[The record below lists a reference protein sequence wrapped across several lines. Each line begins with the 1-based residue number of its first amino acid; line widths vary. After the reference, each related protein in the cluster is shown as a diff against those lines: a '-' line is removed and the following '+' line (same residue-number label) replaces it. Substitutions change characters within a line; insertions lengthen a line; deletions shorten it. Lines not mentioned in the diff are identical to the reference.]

1 MSVLVP
7 ELKVF
12 EQILRKVD
20 SFKFKKVCDIDY
32 CNALSLE
39 EKGARDFVQNI
50 LHLNELTYN
59 RTYEEQEQEI
69 MLFEMLNLSGNADK
83 VDTLQLLKFLQC
95 VSYNIDLLTVRTGRR
110 GQDSHEI
117 SQNLLSSHELL
128 LKAIDELKDTVI
140 KELTDYNAKSYANA
154 I

>member
-12 EQILRKVD
+12 EQILRRVD
-20 SFKFKKVCDIDY
+20 SFKFHKTCDINY

-39 EKGARDFVQNI
+39 EKGARNFVENI
-50 LHLNELTYN
+50 LHLNELTHI
-59 RTYEEQEQEI
+59 RTYEEEQPET
-69 MLFEMLNLSGNADK
+69 MLFEMLNLSGNAK
-83 VDTLQLLKFLQC
+83 RVDTVQLLKFLQC

-117 SQNLLSSHELL
+117 SQDLLSSHELL
-128 LKAIDELKDTVI
+128 LKAIEELKDTII